1 MRHDNKHANC
11 TRCGLLFDV
20 RSMIPCVSAKRGGN
34 PKYVCERCDRTNERY
49 HVQNNAIVGKDY
61 KHEIC
66 TGCEIEASDSD
77 AIARNAFFEYHC
89 IATHDGSLRSD
100 SFGNRYES
108 VYGSDGTTA
117 EYVTPI
123 MNGLP
128 TASKLALTMQ
138 RLVDG
143 GHLKMNSSCGT
154 HFHVSVNNMKDA
166 DGNAVYMSYI
176 RRFYNSLFMPLTVH
190 LANHPEDTEK
200 VFGRYFG
207 QYRHQITWTA
217 TQEDHDDRYYYINCM
232 ADNNIE
238 FRLNKFVNAKQY
250 QALMKMCIEMTE
262 CIVKNFCE
270 HFNDENINV
279 KLYNRIDRNGNKVAS
294 KTAYR
299 KHKADVTADKLV
311 KIFQKYANR

>member
-1 MRHDNKHANC
+1 MRRANTVAEC
-11 TRCGLLFDV
+11 TRCNRVFDV

-34 PKYVCERCDRTNERY
+34 AKYICERCDSTNERY
-49 HVQNNAIVGKDY
+49 HVSNNAIVGKNY
-61 KHEIC
+61 EHKTRVGVEV
-66 TGCEIEASDSD
+66 EASYSD
-77 AIARNAFFEYHC
+77 ATARNAFFEYDC
-89 IATHDGSLRSD
+89 IATHDGSLDSD
-100 SFGNRYES
+100 GIGCRYAS
-108 VYGSDGTTA
+108 VYGSDGNTA

-128 TASKLALTMQ
+128 TASKLALTIQ

-143 GHLKMNSSCGT
+143 GHLKMNDSCGT
-154 HFHVSVNNMKDA
+154 HFHVSVNNMEDA
-166 DGNAVYMSYI
+166 NGNAVYMDYI

-190 LANHPEDTEK
+190 LANHPEYTEK

-207 QYRHQITWTA
+207 QYRNPITWTA
-217 TQEDHDDRYYYINCM
+217 TQEAHNDRYYYINCM

-294 KTAYR
+294 KTKYR

>member
-1 MRHDNKHANC
+1 MRRPNTVAEC
-11 TRCGLLFDV
+11 TRCNRVFDV

-34 PKYVCERCDRTNERY
+34 AKYICAECDRTNERY
-49 HVQNNAIVGKDY
+49 HTSNDTIVGKNY
-61 KHEIC
+61 KHEIRIGVEVE
-66 TGCEIEASDSD
+66 TSYTDSD
-77 AIARNAFFEYHC
+77 ARNAFFEYGC

-100 SFGNRYES
+100 GTVRRYGWDEN
-108 VYGSDGTTA
+108 TC

-128 TASKLALTMQ
+128 TASKLALTVQ
-138 RLVDG
+138 RMADG

-154 HFHVSVNNMKDA
+154 HFHVSINNMEDA
-166 DGNAVYMSYI
+166 NGDAVYMSYI

-207 QYRHQITWTA
+207 QYRHKITWTA
-217 TQEDHDDRYYYINCM
+217 TQEEHDDRYYYINCM

-294 KTAYR
+294 KTKYR
-299 KHKADVTADKLV
+299 KHKAEVTADKLV